1 MRKYFKFSK
10 NYFYLIILIL
20 FPYLYLSPLTFGYL
34 SMGNDFESLYFSYK
48 KFIFDFYK
56 NDLFI
61 YWSPS
66 ESSGYSLIY
75 NPFAQYFYLPGWILL
90 NFFKIFDFDFTRQN
104 YLLYTIFGVSI
115 FNIGNFFWLKRLNFN
130 PLTAL
135 ITCLIVSMSLK
146 VTEILRFPNAIH
158 TFCWFSWML
167 YGLTLTK
174 FKNKIFKSSI
184 IIFISW
190 LFILTA
196 GYPYYIYYSLIL
208 FLFYFIFISFNFPN
222 YFLNISS
229 KKKNTF
235 FKSTIITFFS
245 GLISS
250 IIAFPWL
257 YKIKEILD
265 LTRDRDLKD
274 YEFTN
279 GLNSNFIDHVGS
291 WIMPP
296 ISIAEG
302 WYYNGIIVTFLILF
316 FITGIICN
324 KDKKYYSLI
333 IFLSIFYFT
342 VYQFSKAGDSFL
354 FRIFSDQIDILKNT
368 RSWARINI
376 ILIPFISLLLVLSI
390 KYMREYNK
398 KNIYH
403 KIIFLIFS
411 TLILFAQYNLVG
423 HDSGWYWET
432 WQGNRI
438 NFIVGWLKHDI
449 PMLSN
454 YINLYNGSIYFLFGI
469 LSFLVFMI
477 FLFSK
482 IEILEKKNNFNIL
495 IIFFVFSELFFLSN
509 IQWALPK
516 TSWSEKYSNDYRIVE
531 SLNKS
536 FDKPSFLGK
545 VYGKE
550 YYKRNKTFI
559 VNYIENFGYDAH
571 SKLFDQYF
579 NRHGE
584 KLNGLTQKEID
595 DFKIF
600 FGANETGKVRRYFFT
615 KNINYNNIHDFL
627 EDNKNINSKNIKI
640 YKEYYSGNVLMLKI
654 FSDTNGYL
662 TFVDNYDPNWF
673 ARVNNQEVEIVKFLN
688 SYKSI
693 KVNKGTSKVLFY
705 YNPWQIK

>member
-1 MRKYFKFSK
+1 MSKYLKFSK
-10 NYFYLIILIL
+10 NYFYIIFLIL
-20 FPYLYLSPLTFGYL
+20 FPYLYLSPLTFGQL
-34 SMGNDFESLYFSYK
+34 SMGNDFEGLYFSYK

-75 NPFAQYFYLPGWILL
+75 NPFAQYFYIPGWIFL
-90 NFFKIFDFDFTRQN
+90 NLIKIFNFEFTRHY
-104 YLLYTIFGVSI
+104 YLLYTIFGISI
-115 FNIGNFFWLKRLNFN
+115 FNIGNFLWLKKLNFN
-130 PLTAL
+130 PLSA
-135 ITCLIVSMSLK
+135 IFACLIVSMSLK

-174 FKNKIFKSSI
+174 YKNKILKSSVI
-184 IIFISW
+184 IVISW

-208 FLFYFIFISFNFPN
+208 FLFYFIFISLNFSN
-222 YFLNISS
+222 YFLKINLNN
-229 KKKNTF
+229 KNSLI
-235 FKSTIITFFS
+235 KSIIITFFS

-250 IIAFPWL
+250 LIAFPWL

-279 GLNSNFIDHVGS
+279 ILNSNFIDHVGS

-316 FITGIICN
+316 FITGVICN
-324 KDKKYYSLI
+324 RDKKYFNII
-333 IFLSIFYFT
+333 IFLSVFYFT

-354 FRIFSDQIDILKNT
+354 FKLFSDQIDFLKNA
-368 RSWARINI
+368 RAWSRINI
-376 ILIPFISLLLVLSI
+376 ILVPFISLLIALSI
-390 KYMREYNK
+390 EYIKENNK
-398 KNIYH
+398 NFNH
-403 KIIFLIFS
+403 KIIFFISL
-411 TLILFAQYNLVG
+411 TLIIYTQYNLVEY
-423 HDSGWYWET
+423 DSGWYWET

-438 NFIVGWLKHDI
+438 NFIVNWFKQDI
-449 PMLSN
+449 PILSN
-454 YINLYNGSIYFLFGI
+454 YINLYNGLIYFIFGI
-469 LSFLVFMI
+469 LSFIIFLI
-477 FLFSK
+477 FLFFK
-482 IEILEKKNNFNIL
+482 EEILKKNYLYVL
-495 IIFFVFSELFFLSN
+495 IIFFVFAELFFLSN

-516 TSWSEKYSNDYRIVE
+516 SSWSEKYGNDNQIIE

-536 FDKPSFLGK
+536 FEKPSFLGK

-550 YYKRNKTFI
+550 YYKRDKTFI

-571 SKLFDQYF
+571 SKLFDQYL
-579 NRHGE
+579 NRNGK
-584 KLNGLTQKEID
+584 KLKGLTQKELD
-595 DFKIF
+595 EFKIF
-600 FGANETGKVRRYFFT
+600 FGANEKGTVKRYFFT
-615 KNINYNNIHDFL
+615 KNLNYNNIHDFL
-627 EDNKNINSKNIKI
+627 NDNRNINSKNIKI
-640 YKEYYSGNVLMLKI
+640 YKEYYSGNILKLKI
-654 FSDTNGYL
+654 YSEINGYL

-673 ARVNNQEVEIVKFLN
+673 ATVNDQEVEIIKFLN

-693 KVNKGTSKVLFY
+693 KISKGASKVLFY